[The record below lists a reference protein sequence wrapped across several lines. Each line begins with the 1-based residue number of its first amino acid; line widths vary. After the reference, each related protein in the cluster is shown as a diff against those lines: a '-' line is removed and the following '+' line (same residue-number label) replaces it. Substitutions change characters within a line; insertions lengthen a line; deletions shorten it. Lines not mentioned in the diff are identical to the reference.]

1 MYTDSSGSQVAQSAS
16 PAMPSEKS
24 SAGITGHLGTL
35 DLILTT
41 LAFAGPLAG
50 TTGYITVMIAF
61 GNGIGTPLT
70 FLAVM
75 VVLLMFSVGYGAMT
89 RYVPKAGA
97 FYAYITA
104 GLGRPAG
111 LGSSFLILAS
121 YYSIGVGFYA
131 FAGLTTRHFVVSHG
145 GPDLPWWAFSLVFW
159 AAVAT
164 LAYFHVAISAK
175 VLGVLL
181 IAEVLV
187 VLVFDAVIMIAGG
200 EEGVSMRPF
209 SIDEFSSGSIGIAFI
224 FAIALFSGFEGTA
237 IYREET
243 RDPDRTIPRATMLV
257 VLFIGLFYALTSW
270 AMITALGTSQAVTRS
285 NEEGA
290 AAFDIVATKF
300 VGSIF
305 VDITSLLLL
314 TSIFAAHL
322 AIQNV
327 STRYMY
333 SLAVDGILPRYLGRA
348 HPRHKSPARAS
359 VTVSAVFLVLT
370 AVLVAAGLTD
380 IEIYTWFA
388 GVASFTIICAMT
400 ITSLSAVVYFRKN
413 NHTAVSTWQGT
424 IAPLI
429 AFGSLLVMVYLGIEN
444 FPTLIGGSQM
454 LANIMLAVSVAIFV
468 FGVVLAIILRRTKP
482 DVYMRIGRQ

>member
-1 MYTDSSGSQVAQSAS
+1 
-16 PAMPSEKS
+16 
-24 SAGITGHLGTL
+24 
-35 DLILTT
+35 
-41 LAFAGPLAG
+41 
-50 TTGYITVMIAF
+50 
-61 GNGIGTPLT
+61 
-70 FLAVM
+70 
-75 VVLLMFSVGYGAMT
+75 
-89 RYVPKAGA
+89 
-97 FYAYITA
+97 
-104 GLGRPAG
+104 
-111 LGSSFLILAS
+111 
-121 YYSIGVGFYA
+121 
-131 FAGLTTRHFVVSHG
+131 
-145 GPDLPWWAFSLVFW
+145 
-159 AAVAT
+159 
-164 LAYFHVAISAK
+164 
-175 VLGVLL
+175 
-181 IAEVLV
+181 
-187 VLVFDAVIMIAGG
+187 
-200 EEGVSMRPF
+200 
-209 SIDEFSSGSIGIAFI
+209 
-224 FAIALFSGFEGTA
+224 
-237 IYREET
+237 
-243 RDPDRTIPRATMLV
+243 